1 METDR
6 IADVTYLTDPDR
18 IAAIATWLDAEE
30 VAIERGEDA
39 PDPLPLVEGWPYDEA
54 TLSSDC
60 VGLRFVVSADPDT
73 PGQTPRLFDPAIVA
87 FLRLATIFGGVAT
100 PKAYLRLDWT
110 RKDDPSGGQMYPKL
124 FIYRDS
130 KAPRKNGLD
139 TIPIGRIVI
148 DAPKGKH
155 AKPGKNFYDWRCR
168 NLRAVLPPPPYKP
181 GEQTQKEAVKA
192 VLAVYDAIFRNY
204 RYYDLPIK
212 RADYKA
218 LLWRC
223 LMLAYRREVLRRS
236 KEAVAA

>member
-6 IADVTYLTDPDR
+6 ISNVTYPTDTDR
-18 IAAIATWLDAEE
+18 IEAIATWLDAEE
-30 VAIERGEDA
+30 AAIERGEDA

-60 VGLRFVVSADPDT
+60 VGLRFVVSDNPDT

-87 FLRLATIFGGVAT
+87 FLRLASIFGGVT
-100 PKAYLRLDWT
+100 NPKAYLRLDWT

-130 KAPRKNGLD
+130 KEPRKNGLD

-181 GEQTQKEAVKA
+181 GEQTQKEAVEA
-192 VLAVYDAIFRNY
+192 VLAAYDAAFQEVPRH
-204 RYYDLPIK
+204 RRPVS
-212 RADYKA
+212 RARFKT

-236 KEAVAA
+236 RETVAA